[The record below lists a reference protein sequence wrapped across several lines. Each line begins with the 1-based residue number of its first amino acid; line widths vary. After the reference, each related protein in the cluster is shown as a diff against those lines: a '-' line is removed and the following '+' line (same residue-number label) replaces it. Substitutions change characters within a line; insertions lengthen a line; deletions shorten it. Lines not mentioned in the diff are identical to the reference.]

1 MLSCEFCEI
10 VNNTFFIENLRV
22 AVSQTDSI
30 MIFSVGVILFNE
42 HEMQT

>member
-1 MLSCEFCEI
+1 MLSCEFWEI

-22 AVSQTDSI
+22 AVSKTDSI
-30 MIFSVGVILFNE
+30 MILSVGVILFTE